1 MWFLRIIFFLA
12 FIFFF
17 VASLAGIAIIQED
30 VWMGILVIIIF
41 GTLSLIFLKSILIV
55 SSSIREKKYRVQQ
68 LEEEQS
74 EIEQLKARITDLEN
88 KEDSNQKPQE
98 ESQGNTERIVKVE
111 KAVKR
116 GFIMSSLCSSLNS
129 LSHSIYSEMML
140 NGND

>member
-1 MWFLRIIFFLA
+1 
-12 FIFFF
+12 

>member
-1 MWFLRIIFFLA
+1 
-12 FIFFF
+12 
-17 VASLAGIAIIQED
+17 
-30 VWMGILVIIIF
+30 MGILIIIIF
-41 GTLSLIFLKSILIV
+41 GSLSLIFLKSILIV
-55 SSSIREKKYRVQQ
+55 SSSIREKKHRVQQ

-116 GFIMSSLCSSLNS
+116 GFIMSSLMFFVKF
-129 LSHSIYSEMML
+129 IIPF
-140 NGND
+140 DIFKDDA

>member
-1 MWFLRIIFFLA
+1 
-12 FIFFF
+12 

-116 GFIMSSLCSSLNS
+116 GFIMSSLMFFVKF
-129 LSHSIYSEMML
+129 IIPFDIF
-140 NGND
+140 GDDA

>member
-17 VASLAGIAIIQED
+17 VASLAGMIIIGED
-30 VWMGILVIIIF
+30 VWMGILVVIIF

-55 SSSIREKKYRVQQ
+55 SSSIREKKHRVQQ

-116 GFIMSSLCSSLNS
+116 GFIMSSLMFFVKF
-129 LSHSIYSEMML
+129 IIPFDIF
-140 NGND
+140 GDDA

>member
-1 MWFLRIIFFLA
+1 MRFLVTFLKYLIIYLFIFGFIYYWIYRGVLMEGEGETSILVFLLTFPLITIFFTTRKT
-12 FIFFF
+12 
-17 VASLAGIAIIQED
+17 II
-30 VWMGILVIIIF
+30 
-41 GTLSLIFLKSILIV
+41 SINK
-55 SSSIREKKYRVQQ
+55 KKYRVQQ

-116 GFIMSSLCSSLNS
+116 GFIMSSLMFFVKL
-129 LSHSIYSEMML
+129 IIPFDIF
-140 NGND
+140 GDDA

>member
-116 GFIMSSLCSSLNS
+116 GFIMSSLMFFVKF
-129 LSHSIYSEMML
+129 IIPFDIF
-140 NGND
+140 GDDA

>member
-17 VASLAGIAIIQED
+17 IVSLAGISIIQED
-30 VWMGILVIIIF
+30 VWMGILIIIIF
-41 GTLSLIFLKSILIV
+41 GSLSLIFLKSILIV
-55 SSSIREKKYRVQQ
+55 SSSIREKKHRVQQ

-116 GFIMSSLCSSLNS
+116 GFIMSSLMFFVKF
-129 LSHSIYSEMML
+129 IIPF
-140 NGND
+140 DIFKDDA